1 MQHRCQPLSRR
12 WRRCRRSSQE
22 CRCGDV
28 PGQAHRGQ
36 QRPDL
41 HPRSV
46 EHDRRTGPASNAV
59 ARRARTWRIP
69 AALSASGTIVGLEAL
84 LRWNHPERGLTS
96 PCTFIPLA
104 EETGIIVPIGEW
116 VLRTACRQLA
126 LWEKMGL
133 PPLAISINL
142 SVRQLLQKGLVA
154 MVAATL
160 RDAGLAPGR
169 LDLELTES
177 LLARDTDAAIGV
189 LRALRSLGVRL
200 SIDDFGTGY
209 SSLGYMKRL
218 PISRLKIDQ
227 SFVRDIDSD
236 PANAAIARSMI
247 TLGHSLNLEVLAEGV
262 ETQGERHWLRA
273 AGCKLGQ
280 GYLFSRPVDASAVP
294 GLLIGVAACAA

>member
-1 MQHRCQPLSRR
+1 
-12 WRRCRRSSQE
+12 
-22 CRCGDV
+22 
-28 PGQAHRGQ
+28 
-36 QRPDL
+36 
-41 HPRSV
+41 
-46 EHDRRTGPASNAV
+46 
-59 ARRARTWRIP
+59 
-69 AALSASGTIVGLEAL
+69 
-84 LRWNHPERGLTS
+84 
-96 PCTFIPLA
+96 
-104 EETGIIVPIGEW
+104 
-116 VLRTACRQLA
+116 
-126 LWEKMGL
+126 MGL
-133 PPLAISINL
+133 PPLPISVNV

-209 SSLGYMKRL
+209 SSLGYLKRL

-294 GLLIGVAACAA
+294 GLLIGFAACAA